1 MEKDRKT
8 KVLAVIAIIIAVVS
22 LTIGFAAFSTTLS
35 IDGTGDVK
43 SSSWKVRFENLQP
56 VQRVGTA
63 VETTAPTI
71 NTNDTTISNFD
82 VSFTTPGDSVS
93 YTFDIANKGTFDAE
107 ITSIN
112 IPTPTC
118 QGTGTNAEEDATNV
132 CDNLEYKLT
141 YTDGGAALAQADTL
155 NKGETK
161 NVTLTL
167 TYKDTIGATE
177 LPQDNVDINNLG
189 ISIVYSQK

>member
-8 KVLAVIAIIIAVVS
+8 KVLAVIAIIVAVIS
-22 LTIGFAAFSTTLS
+22 LTIGFAAFSTSLS
-35 IDGTGDVK
+35 IEGTGDVK
-43 SSSWKVRFENLQP
+43 ASSWKVRFENLQT
-56 VQRVGTA
+56 VQTVGTA

-118 QGTGTNAEEDATNV
+118 QGTGETAEEDAANV
-132 CDNLEYKLT
+132 CRNLEYKLT
-141 YTDGGAALAQADTL
+141 YTDGGTTLAQTDTL
-155 NKGETK
+155 NKGEKK

-167 TYKDTIGATE
+167 TYKDTITEEE
-177 LPQDNVDINNLG
+177 LPQDNVDISNLG
-189 ISIVYSQK
+189 ISIIYSQK

>member
-22 LTIGFAAFSTTLS
+22 LTIGFAAFSTSLS
-35 IDGTGDVK
+35 INGTGDVRA
-43 SSSWKVRFENLQP
+43 SSWKVRFESLGSANLS
-56 VQRVGTA
+56 GTA
-63 VETTAPTI
+63 EETTAPTI
-71 NTNDTTISNFD
+71 NTNDTTISDFD

-118 QGTGTNAEEDATNV
+118 QGTGVNAEQDAANV
-132 CDNLEYKLT
+132 CANLEYKLT
-141 YTDGGAALAQADTL
+141 YTDGGTTLAETDTL
-155 NKGETK
+155 NTGEKK

-167 TYKDTIGATE
+167 TYKDTITEAE
-177 LPQDNVDINNLG
+177 LPQENVDISNLG
-189 ISIVYSQK
+189 ISIIYSQR

>member
-8 KVLAVIAIIIAVVS
+8 KILAVIAIIVAVIS
-22 LTIGFAAFSTTLS
+22 LTIGFAAFSTSLS
-35 IDGTGDVK
+35 IEGTGDVK
-43 SSSWKVRFENLQP
+43 ASSWKVRFENLQP
-56 VQRVGTA
+56 VQKVGTA

-71 NTNDTTISNFD
+71 NSNDTSISNFD

-93 YTFDIANKGTFDAE
+93 YTFDIANNGTFDAE

-118 QGTGTNAEEDATNV
+118 QGTGETAEEDATNV
-132 CDNLEYKLT
+132 CENLEYKLT
-141 YTDGGAALAQADTL
+141 YTDGGATLAQTDTL
-155 NKGETK
+155 NKGEKK

-167 TYKDTIGATE
+167 TYKDTITEEE
-177 LPQDNVDINNLG
+177 LPQDNVDISNLG
-189 ISIVYSQK
+189 ISIIYSQK